1 MTKPLVLALSSVR
14 GQSGKDTL
22 IEQLVQRGHT
32 VHRVA
37 FADVLKEQCAQALA
51 SFYTDAETLL
61 SFFHDSA
68 YKDTQMGVLRISE
81 LTEGEY
87 KHWLMYKAERDS
99 ENWLHAP
106 RSPRW
111 HLQKYGTEF
120 SRVYKNDQDVWL
132 KAGLEKIR
140 QAPEGSLI
148 VISDLRLRNE
158 YCKLVA
164 ELSETHRVRPTLLHR
179 MWFVPG
185 VDDQPYH
192 VSDVSLL
199 GFFMNHVVLNH
210 WGTPEAMA
218 DQLIE
223 QGAFL

>member
-1 MTKPLVLALSSVR
+1 MTKPIVLALSSVR

-22 IEQLVQRGHT
+22 IEQLVQRGHV

-37 FADVLKEQCAQALA
+37 FADILKEQCATALQT
-51 SFYTDAETLL
+51 FYSSYDMLME
-61 SFFHDSA
+61 FFHDSA
-68 YKDTQMGVLRISE
+68 YKDAQMGALRISE
-81 LTEGEY
+81 LPEGEY
-87 KHWLMYKAERDS
+87 KQWLMYKAERDS
-99 ENWLHAP
+99 ENWVHAP
-106 RSPRW
+106 RTPRW

-120 SRVYKNDQDVWL
+120 SRVFKGNPDVWL
-132 KAGLEKIR
+132 DAGLEKIR

-148 VISDLRLRNE
+148 VVSDLRLRNE
-158 YCKLVA
+158 YVKLVA
-164 ELSETHRVRPTLLHR
+164 ELKETHKVKPTLLHR

-199 GFFMNHVVLNH
+199 GFFMSHVVLNH

-218 DQLIE
+218 DQLTE